1 MTDVFILGAG
11 FSKAV
16 SDEMPTLAE
25 LSEKVKKRLPDNI
38 SLTPNFDNQDDNIE
52 TWMTFLSQEQ
62 PWLKQHQINHNR
74 SLAGRIRDQIGE
86 IIYECTLKA
95 SRFEAHGWLNDLIES
110 WHVNQATIITLN
122 YDTLVERAC
131 RELITDRTNR
141 ILAKQMYPPYFTNI
155 ASRPGTAQW
164 AEGELDTF
172 SYLKLHG
179 SLNWYYSGRDD
190 FYGEAIFFSDVPP
203 LGSDNAENEIKLR
216 SKSGDKEILLIPPV
230 YEKTGYFNNETVRSL
245 WRDAGTALA
254 KAKRVFVIG
263 YSLPVSD
270 LGMRFFLTDNQPQS
284 SAKIYIIDIDP
295 AVINRFGELLP
306 LLSINRK
313 FVCGHDAVEKFSQQY
328 TKDEAIDNN

>member
-16 SDEMPTLAE
+16 SVEMPTLVE
-25 LSEKVKKRLPDNI
+25 LSKKVKKRLLDKI
-38 SLTPNFDNQDDNIE
+38 SLPPKFNNLDDNIE

-62 PWLKQHQINHNR
+62 PWLKQYEINLNR

-95 SRFEAHGWLNDLIES
+95 SRLEAHGWLNSLIES
-110 WHVNQATIITLN
+110 WHKNQATVITLN

-131 RELITDRTNR
+131 RELKTTDKINR

-164 AEGELDTF
+164 AEENIDTF

-179 SLNWYYSGRDD
+179 SLNWYYSGRDN
-190 FYGEAIFFSDVPP
+190 FYGESIFFSDVPP
-203 LGSDNAENEIKLR
+203 LGSDNSENERKLR
-216 SKSGDKEILLIPPV
+216 SKSRDKELLLIPPV

-245 WRDAGTALA
+245 WQDAGTALA
-254 KAKRVFVIG
+254 EAKRVFVIG

-284 SAKIYIIDIDP
+284 SAEIYIVDIDP
-295 AVINRFGELLP
+295 AVRCRFEELLP
-306 LLSINRK
+306 RLSIYKTFICEQN
-313 FVCGHDAVEKFSQQY
+313 AVKKFSQQY
-328 TKDEAIDNN
+328 T

>member
-25 LSEKVKKRLPDNI
+25 LSETVKKRLLDEITLPP
-38 SLTPNFDNQDDNIE
+38 TFDNLGDNIE
-52 TWMTFLSQEQ
+52 SWTTFLSQEQ
-62 PWLKQHQINHNR
+62 PWLKQHQIDLNR
-74 SLAGRIRDQIGE
+74 SLAARIRDHIGD

-95 SRFEAHGWLNDLIES
+95 SRPEAHGWLNSLIES
-110 WHVNQATIITLN
+110 WHKKQATVITLN

-131 RELITDRTNR
+131 RELKVTDRINR
-141 ILAKQMYPPYFTNI
+141 IWAQQMYPPYFTNI

-164 AEGELDTF
+164 GEGELDTF

-179 SLNWYYSGRDD
+179 SQNWYYSGRDE

-203 LGSDNAENEIKLR
+203 LGSDNSEKEIKLR
-216 SKSGDKEILLIPPV
+216 SKSRDKEILLIPPV

-263 YSLPVSD
+263 YSLPISD
-270 LGMRFFLTDNQPQS
+270 LGMRFFMIDNQPQPS
-284 SAKIYIIDIDP
+284 TEVYIVDIDP
-295 AVINRFGELLP
+295 AVRFRFEELLP
-306 LLSINRK
+306 RLSIYNT
-313 FVCGHDAVEKFSQQY
+313 FICEQNAVKKFSQQY
-328 TKDEAIDNN
+328 T